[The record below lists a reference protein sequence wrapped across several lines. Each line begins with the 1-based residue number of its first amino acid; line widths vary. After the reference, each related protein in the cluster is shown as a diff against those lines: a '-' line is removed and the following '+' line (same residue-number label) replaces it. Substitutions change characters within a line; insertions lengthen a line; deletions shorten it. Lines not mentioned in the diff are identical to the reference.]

1 MVFACAN
8 RGAQV
13 RAKEGF
19 YTGDELPVCLLLAD
33 QLFPKVGYG
42 AAYPTLGRGPPHS
55 YEKVVLCSALLCN
68 CGRQRVPGLSV
79 PQNLHEMRVCVR

>member
-19 YTGDELPVCLLLAD
+19 YAGDELPVCLLLAD
-33 QLFPKVGYG
+33 QLFPEDGYG
-42 AAYPTLGRGPPHS
+42 AAYPTLGSGPTHS
-55 YEKVVLCSALLCN
+55 NEKVVLCSALLCN
-68 CGRQRVPGLSV
+68 RGCQLVPGLSV
-79 PQNLHEMRVCVR
+79 P